1 MISAPC
7 SWLMYRR
14 PSGPH
19 TQVAAD
25 RARRQPA
32 RRLGLVRASVDAV
45 ARRWP
50 SRRAVGHRSCR
61 FGERGLARGRDQR
74 TVSPRGGSR
83 SRSLP
88 VAVGVTAQ
96 LSWRERA
103 QSGIALPYMATYR
116 SASVLLSSDG
126 TRTPGT
132 AALFA
137 EPARKGGTPPWAGD
151 FRPANSAG
159 NGPKNAVGKT
169 FTLELPDGSTGKVVV
184 QSLKSG
190 KGGVV
195 LALMGQDAPPF

>member
-1 MISAPC
+1 
-7 SWLMYRR
+7 
-14 PSGPH
+14 
-19 TQVAAD
+19 
-25 RARRQPA
+25 
-32 RRLGLVRASVDAV
+32 
-45 ARRWP
+45 
-50 SRRAVGHRSCR
+50 
-61 FGERGLARGRDQR
+61 
-74 TVSPRGGSR
+74 
-83 SRSLP
+83 
-88 VAVGVTAQ
+88 
-96 LSWRERA
+96 
-103 QSGIALPYMATYR
+103 MATYR
-116 SASVLLSSDG
+116 SAAVLLSSDG

>member
-1 MISAPC
+1 MG
-7 SWLMYRR
+7 R
-14 PSGPH
+14 G
-19 TQVAAD
+19 
-25 RARRQPA
+25 RARP
-32 RRLGLVRASVDAV
+32 
-45 ARRWP
+45 
-50 SRRAVGHRSCR
+50 
-61 FGERGLARGRDQR
+61 
-74 TVSPRGGSR
+74 
-83 SRSLP
+83 
-88 VAVGVTAQ
+88 
-96 LSWRERA
+96 
-103 QSGIALPYMATYR
+103 GIVLPYMATFR

-137 EPARKGGTPPWAGD
+137 EPARRDGIRPWAGD

-195 LALMGQDAPPF
+195 LALMGEDAPPF